1 MTEKSTHT
9 RFWTSVSPWILIGA
23 AALLLVIFAFMSID
37 YLNRQKASGIRL
49 LTDKGAAL
57 IRSFEAGTRTGM
69 MGMPAGGFR
78 LQRLLTETARQ
89 PDITYLMVTDA
100 TGRILAHNDAS
111 RISTWVE
118 TGLDLD
124 AISRSLDL
132 KSREVTTADD
142 HRLFEVFRKF
152 APTIKSMRRQGGP
165 MGRHI
170 PFRLNFEHDFRD
182 ISTDLVIFVGLGM
195 DSIEAARQ
203 AETRHIVVMTVMAVL
218 IGFAGIVLLFLAQN
232 YRVARSSLSQVRA
245 LSGTVIDHMPI
256 GLMVIDP
263 HDRITTL
270 NPDAESVLDL
280 TQKDCNGKDAGECLP
295 PELSQQFELLK
306 ANGKMMETEL
316 ECTLATGR
324 IIPVAVSG
332 TILSDEDGAFLGYVL
347 LIKDLREINHLRKE
361 LTRNQR
367 LAVVGRLAGGV
378 AHEIR
383 NPLSSI
389 KGFATYFKERY
400 RKVPEDQHIAGIM
413 IQETER
419 LDRVVGQL
427 MEFSRPLK
435 LIRRETSI
443 RVVIDDAL
451 PLVSKQVTDGH
462 INVQDRI
469 QSGLDTVRIDSDR
482 IKQVLLNLFLN
493 AIDAMPDGGTL
504 TISATKDKS
513 RKGLQ
518 IRITD
523 TGEGISGEA
532 LGHIFDP
539 YFTTRPSGT
548 GLGLAIVHNIIDAHD
563 GKIEVKSTVGE
574 GATFEIHLPL

>member
-9 RFWTSVSPWILIGA
+9 RFWTSVSPWILLGA
-23 AALLLVIFAFMSID
+23 AFLLLFIFAFMSID

-89 PDITYLMVTDA
+89 PDIIYLMVTDA

-111 RISTWVE
+111 RIGTRVE
-118 TGLDLD
+118 TGLELEG
-124 AISRSLDL
+124 ISRSLDL

-152 APTIKSMRRQGGP
+152 APTIKSMQRHGGP
-165 MGRHI
+165 MGRHY
-170 PFRLNFEHDFRD
+170 PFRLNFEHDSRY

-203 AETRHIVVMTVMAVL
+203 AETRHIVVMAVMAVL

-232 YRVARSSLSQVRA
+232 YRIARSSLSQARA
-245 LSGTVIDHMPI
+245 LSGTVIAHMPT

-270 NPDAESVLDL
+270 NPDAEAVLDL
-280 TQKDCNGKDAGECLP
+280 TQKDFNGKDAGECLP

-306 ANGKMMETEL
+306 ANGKLMETEL
-316 ECTLATGR
+316 DCTLATGR
-324 IIPVAVSG
+324 VIPVTVSG

-367 LAVVGRLAGGV
+367 LAAVGRLAGGV

-413 IQETER
+413 IQEVER

-435 LIRRETSI
+435 LIRGDTSI
-443 RVVIDDAL
+443 HAVIDDAL
-451 PLVSKQVTDGH
+451 TLVSKQVTDGH
-462 INVQDRI
+462 INVQTRI
-469 QSGLDTVRIDSDR
+469 QSGLDTIRIDSDR

-504 TISATKDKS
+504 TVSATKDES
-513 RKGLQ
+513 RTGLQ

-523 TGEGISGEA
+523 TGEGISEEA

-539 YFTTRPSGT
+539 YFTTRPSGS

-563 GKIEVKSTVGE
+563 GKSEVKSQVSE
-574 GATFEIHLPL
+574 GTTFTIHLPL